1 MGRVAFN
8 GNFEIDE
15 LVREGGHGVG
25 EAEGV
30 RARGLR
36 GEDKVSLAF
45 FFAGQDDFVTSRGW
59 AGHGVVDVKGAAGLD
74 LSIVKYVST
83 LTV

>member
-1 MGRVAFN
+1 
-8 GNFEIDE
+8 
-15 LVREGGHGVG
+15 
-25 EAEGV
+25 
-30 RARGLR
+30 LR